1 MTTSQSSRARARRIG
16 SASSTRSAWT
26 RYPDFSNR
34 RTISAASDSES
45 STCKTRSSSLISSR
59 QRSFGTFARR
69 TLSHRRIRFVENQP
83 VQAEICDGGLKLL
96 EIDRLSHVAVHPE
109 VVPRPHV
116 LLLFRGRQD
125 HHRYP
130 PQPRVRPDRAQDL
143 QTRYLGQL
151 EIPQNHR
158 GSLRNGA
165 AGVGAF
171 AAQIIQRFLAV
182 LRNHQ
187 LIGHVAPGKRSL
199 GEIRVAW
206 IVFHQQN
213 RFIRFHQ
220 ATPRVKL
227 KVAPRFT
234 RASAHTRPPWRRTIR

>member
-1 MTTSQSSRARARRIG
+1 MTTSQSSRARAWRIG

-26 RYPDFSNR
+26 RYPDFCSR
-34 RTISAASDSES
+34 RTTSAASDSES
-45 STCKTRSSSLISSR
+45 STCKTRSVSLIHEAILLPS
-59 QRSFGTFARR
+59 ARR
-69 TLSHRRIRFVENQP
+69 TLSHRRIRLVKNQP
-83 VQAEICDGGLKLL
+83 VQAEIRDGGLKLL

-109 VVPRPHV
+109 IVSRAHV

-130 PQPRVRPDRAQDL
+130 SQPRIRPDRAQDL
-143 QTRYLGQL
+143 QPRYLGQL
-151 EIPQNHR
+151 EIQQNHR
-158 GSLRNGA
+158 GSLGNGA

-187 LIGHVAPGKRSL
+187 LIGHVAPRKRSL

-220 ATPRVKL
+220 AAPRVKE

-234 RASAHTRPPWRRTIR
+234 RASAHTRPPCRRTIR